1 MGGIRTPLT
10 VDRSRDTTLTA
21 ALAFLITS
29 RDILVGQVPR
39 NVFSEVAAPVDAL
52 SFVAPVDA
60 LLCFAA
66 PVDALFGTV
75 AFFDAPF
82 AAPVDA
88 LGEGCGRSRR

>member
-10 VDRSRDTTLTA
+10 VERSRDTTLTA
-21 ALAFLITS
+21 AFAFLITS

-52 SFVAPVDA
+52 DFVAPVDA

-66 PVDALFGTV
+66 PLDALFGTE
-75 AFFDAPF
+75 AFFNAPF
-82 AAPVDA
+82 VAPVDA
-88 LGEGCGRSRR
+88 LESVTEE